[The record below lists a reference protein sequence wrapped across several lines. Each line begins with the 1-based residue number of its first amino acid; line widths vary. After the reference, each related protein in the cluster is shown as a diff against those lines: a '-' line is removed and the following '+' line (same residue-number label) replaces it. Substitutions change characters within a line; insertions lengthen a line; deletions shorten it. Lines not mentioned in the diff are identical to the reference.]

1 MMNIRTN
8 TYSIRTRVD
17 MRLRLVMMLR
27 LSFSNREPVVCVR
40 AHMDDRFELRKVM
53 HVAKVHYLIPRP
65 T

>member
-1 MMNIRTN
+1 
-8 TYSIRTRVD
+8 

-40 AHMDDRFELRKVM
+40 AHMDDRFELRNVM
-53 HVAKVHYLIPRP
+53 HVAKIHHLILRP